1 MRYGDEMMVRHE
13 EEYDWR
19 SDMDVGVLYS
29 SGAGKKHGSFS
40 MLNDVIDTSG
50 TLSEAR
56 SSQSSQSLVARKGK
70 VDCRRR

>member
-1 MRYGDEMMVRHE
+1 MEHH
-13 EEYDWR
+13 
-19 SDMDVGVLYS
+19 LCK
-29 SGAGKKHGSFS
+29 SGFMPNYERWYEHGESQEDGRFS